1 MKQFECKICDKRFTQ
16 KFSLNVHI
24 ASITK
29 AGAPE
34 EVEVAIK
41 YLWNEMIY
49 TFKSPVIKIG
59 FSLQDMSIFFRKLGD
74 NLEKASFGN
83 IYDFMKI

>member
-41 YLWNEMIY
+41 YL
-49 TFKSPVIKIG
+49 
-59 FSLQDMSIFFRKLGD
+59 
-74 NLEKASFGN
+74 
-83 IYDFMKI
+83 

>member
-1 MKQFECKICDKRFTQ
+1 MRERSHEVHVEMKQFECKICDKRFTQKFSLNQSMRERSHEVHEGMKQFECKICDKRFTQ

-41 YLWNEMIY
+41 YL
-49 TFKSPVIKIG
+49 
-59 FSLQDMSIFFRKLGD
+59 
-74 NLEKASFGN
+74 
-83 IYDFMKI
+83 